1 MKTKLLLVM
10 LFLFLIIG
18 IGGCEDNEQKP
29 EEKILGKWVIEA
41 TGVTEDK
48 MFPYDPYDVNDD
60 HFDFLSDKT
69 VWHYCGT
76 CVGEKYFQAATYK
89 IDSEHFYWYTKD
101 CDDPEAYKTPSWH
114 SCSLPSLC
122 VPENHHLQ
130 LLPAHLS
137 PLPSHSCSA
146 KASS

>member
-48 MFPYDPYDVNDD
+48 MFP
-60 HFDFLSDKT
+60 
-69 VWHYCGT
+69 
-76 CVGEKYFQAATYK
+76 
-89 IDSEHFYWYTKD
+89 
-101 CDDPEAYKTPSWH
+101 
-114 SCSLPSLC
+114 
-122 VPENHHLQ
+122 
-130 LLPAHLS
+130 
-137 PLPSHSCSA
+137 
-146 KASS
+146 